1 MILRERLKSLWKELG
16 YNYKR
21 IDSMSDA
28 QVCAIWHR
36 MQASHKTKK
45 VLVAQPS
52 VSKVTERDF
61 WTDKEWSDYM
71 IEE

>member
-28 QVCAIWHR
+28 QVIAIWYSMKGR
-36 MQASHKTKK
+36 KKKTVHHAAPAK
-45 VLVAQPS
+45 
-52 VSKVTERDF
+52 KVTERDF
-61 WTDKEWSDYM
+61 WTDKEWADYT